1 MVIFDSENRLT
12 SKTQNDIIEKTRGG
26 VYLRYNG
33 SNDTVEISVEEL
45 CMSALTGGDI
55 DSRHAYS
62 RFHERAADRT
72 RIYDKLHISFGMRY
86 YDRVEFSNTCKL
98 DGIYFCVSGF
108 SDGILFRDGGYTVDE
123 VRCGSLND
131 FYGSQE
137 ETYHRLRLAV
147 YSYFVCTAKN
157 VGSVEARQVFFDT
170 ERGEIETVPEDADV
184 DAMRKIYTSLLE
196 KLLWRAH
203 ILRDRARVRI
213 PSAASSVFPYK
224 TLRSSQGDMIKECY
238 RDIKHGS
245 RLFCQAPTGIGKT
258 VSTLYPSVKCVGEGI
273 ADKIFY
279 LTSKQS
285 IRREALSAMEKMNKA
300 GVGLRTCVISA
311 RESMCANH
319 AARLRGGRLS
329 SNCNPLLCP
338 YAKGYYDR
346 VSHAMADIIASGDAY
361 DAKKIRETAE
371 KFKVCPY
378 ELSLDLSELCD
389 VIICDY
395 NYVFSPTVYLK
406 RYFDGER
413 NEKYI
418 FLVDEAHNLPDRA
431 REMYS
436 SRLRKTD
443 FEMLMGGLA
452 QDDVLSAP
460 CLSIISAF
468 DALGRI
474 CDDNSRYSEDSGRI
488 GYSVERSLPSNF
500 SEELERFAK
509 KIDSWLKNNES
520 HPTYIYAEELS
531 FKIFEYRKIAER
543 FDRGYITFITKSDD
557 DISLLLYCLDPS
569 RELSLALDR
578 AVSSIL
584 FSATL
589 TPTDYFADILD
600 GGKNTVS
607 VSFPSP
613 FPSENLCVAVV
624 DSISTR
630 FEDREKSYKKISSC
644 IAGTV
649 SAKPG
654 NYMVFFPSYGYMNEV
669 KKIFCEK
676 YPKVTVIEQTKKMT
690 SSQKEDFIS
699 SFKADGRTRIAFCV
713 LGGSFSEGIDLPG
726 ERLIG
731 VICVGVGLPGLSN
744 ENNIIR
750 EYYDEKNGCGYDY
763 AYTYPGMNSILQAV
777 GRVIRTETDR
787 GIAVLIDDRFSEPK
801 YKMLF
806 PEEWKDAKFARN
818 AQSLAEI
825 ARVFWKN
832 GK

>member
-1 MVIFDSENRLT
+1 M
-12 SKTQNDIIEKTRGG
+12 
-26 VYLRYNG
+26 RYNG
-33 SNDTVEISVEEL
+33 SNDTVELSVEEL
-45 CMSALTGGDI
+45 CMSALMGGDI
-55 DSRHAYS
+55 DNRGIHK
-62 RFHERAADRT
+62 RFHGRAADKT
-72 RIYDKLHISFGMRY
+72 RIYDKLHLSFGMRY
-86 YDRVEFSNTCKL
+86 YDRIEFSNTCKL

-108 SDGILFRDGGYTVDE
+108 VDGILFREGGYTVDE
-123 VRCGSLND
+123 VRVGSPND
-131 FYGSQE
+131 LCSVQE
-137 ETYHRLRLAV
+137 EAYHRLRLSV
-147 YSYFVCTAKN
+147 YSYFVCSAR
-157 VGSVEARQVFFDT
+157 SVMDVETRQVFFDT
-170 ERGEIETVPEDADV
+170 EHGKLETLPENADV
-184 DAMRKIYTSLLE
+184 DSLRTVYTSLLE

-203 ILRDRARVRI
+203 ILRDRALVRI
-213 PSAASSVFPYK
+213 PSAANAVFPYK
-224 TLRSSQGDMIKECY
+224 ALRDSQSEMIKECY

-258 VSTLYPSVKCVGEGI
+258 VSTLFPSVKCIGEGI

-285 IRREALSAMEKMNKA
+285 IRREAMSAMEKMNNA
-300 GVGLRTCVISA
+300 GVGLRTCVISS

-319 AARLRGGRLS
+319 AAGMRGSMLS
-329 SNCNPLLCP
+329 SNCNPELCP

-346 VSHAMADIIASGDAY
+346 ISYALADIISSGDAY
-361 DAKKIRETAE
+361 DSKRIRESAE
-371 KFKVCPY
+371 KFRVCPY

-413 NEKYI
+413 SEKYI

-436 SRLRKTD
+436 SRLTKKD
-443 FEMLMGGLA
+443 FETLVGGLEEN
-452 QDDVLSAP
+452 DVLATP
-460 CLSIISAF
+460 CLAVISAF
-468 DALGRI
+468 DRLGEL
-474 CDDNSRYSEDSGRI
+474 CDNNTRYSEENGRV
-488 GYSVERSLPSNF
+488 GYSVERQLPQNV
-500 SEELERFAK
+500 SEELERFSRRA
-509 KIDSWLKNNES
+509 DNWLKNNES
-520 HPTYIYAEELS
+520 HPMYFYAEDLS
-531 FKIFEYRKIAER
+531 FRIFEYKKIAER
-543 FDRGYITFITKSDD
+543 YDKGYITFITKTED
-557 DISLLLYCLDPS
+557 DISLLLYCLDPAS
-569 RELSLALDR
+569 ELSRALDR
-578 AVSSIL
+578 ASASIL

-589 TPTDYFADILD
+589 TPTEYFADILG
-600 GGKNTVS
+600 GGKKTVS
-607 VSFPSP
+607 VSFRSP
-613 FPSENLCVAVV
+613 FPRDNLCVAAV

-649 SAKPG
+649 SARAG
-654 NYMVFFPSYGYMNEV
+654 NYMVFFPSYRYMSEV

-676 YPKVTVIEQTKKMT
+676 YPKVTVMEQSKNMT
-690 SSQKEDFIS
+690 LSQKEEFIA
-699 SFKADGRTRIAFCV
+699 SFKDDGRTRIALCV

-726 ERLIG
+726 DRLIG
-731 VICVGVGLPGLSN
+731 VICVGVGLPGLSS

-777 GRVIRTETDR
+777 GRLIRTERDR

-801 YKMLF
+801 YKALF
-806 PEEWKDAKFARN
+806 PKEWQGAEFARN
-818 AQSLAEI
+818 ARSLAEI

>member
-1 MVIFDSENRLT
+1 M
-12 SKTQNDIIEKTRGG
+12 
-26 VYLRYNG
+26 RYNA
-33 SNDTVEISVEEL
+33 SNDTVELSVEEL
-45 CMSALTGGDI
+45 CMSALAGGDI
-55 DSRHAYS
+55 DVRGMHR

-72 RIYDKLHISFGMRY
+72 RIYDKLHLSFGMRY

-98 DGIYFCVSGF
+98 DGIYFCVSGH

-123 VRCGSLND
+123 VRTGSLND
-131 FYGSQE
+131 FFSAQE
-137 ETYHRLRLAV
+137 ETYHRLRLSV
-147 YSYFVCTAKN
+147 YSYFVCSAKS

-170 ERGEIETVPEDADV
+170 ERGEIDTVPEIADADSMQKV
-184 DAMRKIYTSLLE
+184 YTALLE

-203 ILRDRARVRI
+203 ILRDRATVRI
-213 PSAASSVFPYK
+213 PSAASAVFPYK
-224 TLRSSQGDMIKECY
+224 SLRDSQSEMIKECY
-238 RDIKHGS
+238 RDIRHGS

-258 VSTLYPSVKCVGEGI
+258 VSTLYPSVKSIGEGY

-285 IRREALSAMEKMNKA
+285 IRREAMSAMEKMNKA
-300 GVGLRTCVISA
+300 GVGLRTCVISS

-319 AARLRGGRLS
+319 AAKLRGGRLS
-329 SNCNPLLCP
+329 SSCVPELCP

-346 VSHAMADIIASGDAY
+346 VSYALADIISSGDAY
-361 DAKKIRETAE
+361 DSKKIRETAE
-371 KFKVCPY
+371 RYKVCPY

-389 VIICDY
+389 VVICDY

-406 RYFDGER
+406 RYFDGDRGER
-413 NEKYI
+413 YI

-436 SRLRKTD
+436 SRLEKND
-443 FEMLMGGLA
+443 FEALVGGLEENDPLA
-452 QDDVLSAP
+452 TPTLAV
-460 CLSIISAF
+460 ISAF
-468 DALGRI
+468 DRLGRA
-474 CDDNSRYSEDSGRI
+474 CDDNTRYSDDGSKV
-488 GYSVERSLPSNF
+488 GYSVERQLPQGI

-509 KIDSWLKNNES
+509 RCDNWLKNNTT
-520 HPTYIYAEELS
+520 HPMYLYAEELS
-531 FKIFEYRKIAER
+531 FKIYEYKKITER
-543 FDRGYITFITKSDD
+543 YDKGYITFITKEGEDV
-557 DISLLLYCLDPS
+557 SLLLYCLDPS
-569 RELSLALDR
+569 SELSAALDR
-578 AVSSIL
+578 AVSSVL

-589 TPTDYFADILD
+589 TPTEYFADILG
-600 GGKNTVS
+600 GGKRTVS
-607 VSFPSP
+607 VSFRSP
-613 FPSENLCVAVV
+613 FLSDNLCVAVV
-624 DSISTR
+624 DTVSTR

-649 SAKPG
+649 SARAG

-676 YPKVTVIEQTKKMT
+676 YPKVTVIEQTKNMT
-690 SSQKEDFIS
+690 LSQKDEFIS
-699 SFKADGRTRIAFCV
+699 SFKDDGKTRIAFCV

-726 ERLIG
+726 DRLIG
-731 VICVGVGLPGLSN
+731 VICVGVGLPGLSS

-750 EYYDEKNGCGYDY
+750 DYYEEKNGQGYDY

-777 GRVIRTETDR
+777 GRLIRTETDR
-787 GIAVLIDDRFSEPK
+787 GIAVLIDDRYSEPK

-806 PEEWKDAKFARN
+806 PEEWKNARFARN